1 MRFENSMCN
10 VAYEI
15 LKEVNEKVAFNAL
28 WGAVCDRLG
37 IAEEERNNLISSFYT
52 QLTLDGRFMFL
63 DENYWDLRINHTFD
77 EFSDDSYDSYSD
89 DEEDVEDLIDDDED
103 RIQYEDDED
112 EDDYDDSEDEDE
124 EESY

>member
-28 WGAVCDRLG
+28 WETVCDKLG
-37 IAEEERNNLISSFYT
+37 INEEDKKNLISNFYT

-63 DENYWDLRINHTFD
+63 DENYWDLRANHTFD
-77 EFSDDSYDSYSD
+77 EFTEDSRDAYSD
-89 DEEDVEDLIDDDED
+89 DDDDSDEDLIDDEEEGLH
-103 RIQYEDDED
+103 YEDDED
-112 EDDYDDSEDEDE
+112 SDDYNDSETE
-124 EESY
+124 EEDY

>member
-1 MRFENSMCN
+1 MKFENSMCN

-37 IAEEERNNLISSFYT
+37 IKGEDRNNLISTFYT

-63 DENYWDLRINHTFD
+63 DENYWDLRVNHTYD

-89 DEEDVEDLIDDDED
+89 EEEDAEDLIDDAED
-103 RIQYEDDED
+103 RIQYEDED
-112 EDDYDDSEDEDE
+112 EEEDYDDSDEDE

>member
-10 VAYEI
+10 VAYEV

-28 WGAVCDRLG
+28 WEAVCQRLG
-37 IAEEERNNLISSFYT
+37 IEGEAKNNLISNFYT

-63 DENYWDLRINHTFD
+63 DENYWDLRVNHTYD
-77 EFSDDSYDSYSD
+77 EFSEDSYDSYSD
-89 DEEDVEDLIDDDED
+89 EEDENDEDLIDEDDEGLH
-103 RIQYEDDED
+103 YEDDED
-112 EDDYDDSEDEDE
+112 EGDYNDSDE

>member
-1 MRFENSMCN
+1 MKFENSMCN

-37 IAEEERNNLISSFYT
+37 IKEEDRNNLISTFYT

-63 DENYWDLRINHTFD
+63 DENYWDLRVNHTYD

-89 DEEDVEDLIDDDED
+89 EEDDAEDLIDDDED
-103 RIQYEDDED
+103 RIQYEDED
-112 EDDYDDSEDEDE
+112 
-124 EESY
+124 

>member
-37 IAEEERNNLISSFYT
+37 IQDEDRNNLISVFYT

-63 DENYWDLRINHTFD
+63 DENYWDLRVNHTYD
-77 EFSDDSYDSYSD
+77 EFSEDSYDSYSD
-89 DEEDVEDLIDDDED
+89 EEDENDEDLIDEDDEGLH
-103 RIQYEDDED
+103 YEDDED
-112 EDDYDDSEDEDE
+112 EGDYNDSDDE